1 MKDGI
6 EEKVTAKNDK
16 KELSDT
22 FLRYLNGCR
31 DGSRKIL
38 IDMLDIH
45 LHPTLVGDSRSRK
58 SKRAYFALYA
68 PVPKNVATQQWLC
81 ITTIQNRIHASISL
95 RDIV

>member
-1 MKDGI
+1 MGSKRRSQLKMI
-6 EEKVTAKNDK
+6 K

-45 LHPTLVGDSRSRK
+45 LHPTLVGDSRLRK

-81 ITTIQNRIHASISL
+81 INTIKNRIHASISL